1 MPREVARVGATAIIW
16 SAMALIYAFLLI
28 GKSIGPF
35 EMVLGILVAISGL
48 VGTGAV
54 WEQLSDSKV
63 QVNVLGAEGRVD
75 TPQKQ
80 KGDTQS
86 DALRR
91 LAETLD
97 DDSAAALMAA
107 LQERDGNDGEFLSL
121 QSLVEE
127 ERQQT

>member
-63 QVNVLGAEGRVD
+63 QVNVSGAEGRAD

-97 DDSAAALMAA
+97 DDSAATLMAA
-107 LQERDGNDGEFLSL
+107 LQERDGSDGEFLSL